1 MSTERVAQTGHETLP
16 DGQGCRRNPMK
27 NICITFFVTCMF
39 VACGWNEIDIQDI
52 VIDENSTILD
62 VRTEKEFNAG
72 HLKNAINIPHTEIRE
87 KIKSQALG
95 KEAKII
101 VYCRSGRRSSIA
113 KSNLEKMGYKNVI
126 NAGSYE
132 KLKKQE

>member
-1 MSTERVAQTGHETLP
+1 MWG
-16 DGQGCRRNPMK
+16 NPMK
-27 NICITFFVTCMF
+27 NICIAFFVTCMF
-39 VACGWNEIDIQDI
+39 VACGWNGIDVQNI
-52 VIDENSTILD
+52 VIDENSTVID
-62 VRTEKEFNAG
+62 VRTKKEFNAG
-72 HLKNAINIPHTEIRE
+72 HLNNAINIPHTEIQE

-113 KSNLEKMGYKNVI
+113 KKNLEKMGYKNVI